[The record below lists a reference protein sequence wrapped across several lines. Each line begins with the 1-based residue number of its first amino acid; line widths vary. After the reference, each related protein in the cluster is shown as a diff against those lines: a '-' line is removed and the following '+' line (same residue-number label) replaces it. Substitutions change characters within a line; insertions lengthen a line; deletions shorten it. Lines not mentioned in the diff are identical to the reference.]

1 MSHPERAE
9 EKPLV
14 LIADDDETARL
25 LMRSSL
31 EQAGFEVIEAED
43 GAKALA
49 SFAAAMPQIVLLDV
63 EMPNMNGFS
72 ACAGLRKLP
81 KGEDIPVLMV
91 TGHDDVD
98 SVNRAYE
105 AGATDFLSKPI
116 NWALL
121 GHRVRYMLRASRT
134 FRNLKASEVR
144 LAKAQQMARL
154 GHWEWQ
160 VAEDRWYF
168 SEEVCRI
175 IGVAPGNC
183 AVTRQTLTNLIH
195 PDDQGRVLQAFE
207 AALRGEQAY
216 DVEFRISLP
225 DGSARIIHE
234 QAEVTPNEKGSAGRI
249 EGTLQDLTERRHAEE
264 RIKYLAYFD
273 CLTGLPNRQSFAEQ
287 VSHALRWAR
296 RSKKPLALLF
306 MDIDNFKSINDS
318 LGHPAGDQLL
328 RQFAARITQTVRGSD
343 FLARPLEDQ
352 HELRVYRFG
361 GDEFTLLL
369 TDLKHEEDAA
379 IVARRILGSS
389 EMAIQVGGHELYATA
404 SIGISV
410 FPSDG
415 DDARSL
421 LRNADSAM
429 YHAKQK
435 GKNTF
440 EFYTESLTQIS
451 LERIN
456 LEAKLRK
463 AMERSELKLHYQPR
477 VEAKTG
483 LVRGGEALLRWVTSG
498 MGAVPPSKFIPL
510 AEETGLIIPIGEW
523 ALREACQ
530 QIQAWQAAGL
540 LPTTISVNL
549 SPRQF
554 RHERLAFLIGR
565 ILDETGL
572 SPDLLELEL
581 TESAIMENV
590 STATK
595 TLQELKGLGLR
606 VAVDDFGTGYSSLAH
621 LKRFPLDVLKIDR
634 SFVRNVSEDPEDAA
648 IVLAIIAMAHSLG
661 LSVVAEGVENEKQ
674 YAFLRANSCDEIQG
688 YLFSEPV
695 SATEYARFIETS
707 ESLPRRILD
716 A

>member
-1 MSHPERAE
+1 MSNPERAK
-9 EKPLV
+9 EKNLV

-31 EQAGFEVIEAED
+31 EQAGFDVIEAED

-49 SFAAAMPQIVLLDV
+49 SFEAAMPEIVLLDV
-63 EMPNMNGFS
+63 EMPNLDGFS
-72 ACAGLRKLP
+72 VCAGLRRLP
-81 KGEDIPVLMV
+81 KGEDVPVLMV

-98 SVNRAYE
+98 SVNKAYE
-105 AGATDFLSKPI
+105 VGATDFLSKPI

-154 GHWEWQ
+154 GHWEWRI
-160 VAEDRWYF
+160 AEDRWYF

-175 IGVAPGNC
+175 MGLAPGDS
-183 AVTRQTLTNLIH
+183 ALTRKSVTNLIH
-195 PDDQGRVLQAFE
+195 PDDQARVLHAFE
-207 AALRGEQAY
+207 AALRGEHAY
-216 DVEFRISLP
+216 DVEFRITAP
-225 DGSARIIHE
+225 DGTARIIHE
-234 QAEVTPNEKGSAGRI
+234 QAEVTHDERGSPGRM
-249 EGTLQDLTERRHAEE
+249 EGTLQDLTEQRHAEE

-273 CLTGLPNRQSFAEQ
+273 GLTGLPNRQSFAEQ
-287 VSHALRWAR
+287 VSHALRRAK

-318 LGHPAGDQLL
+318 LGHPEGDQLL
-328 RQFAARITQTVRGSD
+328 QRFAERITQTVRGSD
-343 FLARPLEDQ
+343 FLARPIEDQ
-352 HELRVYRFG
+352 HEFHIYRFG

-369 TDLKHEEDAA
+369 TDLQHEQDAA
-379 IVARRILGSS
+379 IVARRILRST
-389 EMAIQVGGHELYATA
+389 EQAIRVGGHELYATA

-421 LRNADSAM
+421 LRNADAAM

-451 LERIN
+451 LERID
-456 LEAKLRK
+456 LEARLRK
-463 AMERSELKLHYQPR
+463 AIERSEMKLHFQPR
-477 VEAKTG
+477 VDAKTG

-498 MGAVPPSKFIPL
+498 IGAVPPSKFIPL

-523 ALREACQ
+523 ALREACR

-554 RHERLAFLIGR
+554 RHERLAFLIGK
-565 ILDETGL
+565 IFDETGL

-590 STATK
+590 SRATK
-595 TLQELKGLGLR
+595 ILQELKDLGIR

-648 IVLAIIAMAHSLG
+648 IVVAIIAMAHSLG
-661 LSVVAEGVENEKQ
+661 LRVVAEGVENEKQ
-674 YAFLRANSCDEIQG
+674 YAFLKTNNCDEIQG

-707 ESLPRRILD
+707 ESLLRRISNT
-716 A
+716 